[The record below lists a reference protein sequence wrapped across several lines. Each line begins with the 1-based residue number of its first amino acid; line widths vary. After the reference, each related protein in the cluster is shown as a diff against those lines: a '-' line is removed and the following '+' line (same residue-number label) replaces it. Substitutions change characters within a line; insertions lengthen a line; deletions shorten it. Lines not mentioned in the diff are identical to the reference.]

1 MEAAAERFCSLT
13 WDLHQGPP
21 VTDAILLNWDRRS
34 VCCFPAPTYW
44 FGKWG
49 RCGVCSQSILHS
61 LSGVPPGGS
70 SGGHSD
76 PLMPIGEAAIP
87 GRHDSPPVRGSAC
100 KVALVLEAPLWLAT
114 FFPGRRGPSATL

>member
-21 VTDAILLNWDRRS
+21 VVDAILLNWDRMS
-34 VCCFPAPTYW
+34 VCCFLAPTYW

-49 RCGVCSQSILHS
+49 HCGVCSQSILHS

-76 PLMPIGEAAIP
+76 PLMPIGEAAIS
-87 GRHDSPPVRGSAC
+87 GKA
-100 KVALVLEAPLWLAT
+100 
-114 FFPGRRGPSATL
+114 